1 MIVLDTNVVSELVVP
16 RPAGAVIEWIFDQA
30 AYGVYLTSI
39 SEAEL
44 LYGIAVMP
52 MGKRRERLLGAVEG
66 MLREDFAGRVLPFDR
81 KAARAYAVVASSRRA
96 AGRRI
101 DPADC
106 QIAAIARSLGAS
118 VATRN
123 VRDFEE
129 CGIDV
134 INPWDAGYV
143 L

>member
-16 RPAGAVIEWIFDQA
+16 RPAGAVIEWVSDQA
-30 AYGVYLTSI
+30 SHALYLTSI
-39 SEAEL
+39 SEAEM
-44 LYGIAVMP
+44 LYGIAIMP

-66 MLREDFAGRVLPFDR
+66 MLRKDFAGRVIPFDR
-81 KAARAYAVVASSRRA
+81 QAARAYADVASSRRA
-96 AGRRI
+96 AGRRV

-106 QIAAIARSLGAS
+106 QIAAIARSVGAS

-129 CGIDV
+129 CGIAV
-134 INPWDAGYV
+134 INPWDAG
-143 L
+143 